1 MKAATRVLLDEWTA
15 ELELVAAEEKINRA
29 RQRTIDNITENLDTA
44 ILAKHD
50 SDVIKNTLILSANSK
65 RDIFLVAI
73 TNENM

>member
-29 RQRTIDNITENLDTA
+29 RQRTIDNITENLDAA